1 MAPDKVF
8 RMKKHVIIFVV
19 LFFGVINLSGQS
31 EDFSYKVYYNWGF
44 IWIDG
49 GTLSLSVHND
59 TLNHIPLLRLDGKGK
74 SLSRWNW
81 LYKLDD
87 HYISWCYPD
96 SYYPVLARKDA
107 LEGGYHINNEYRF
120 DYTDSLVYI
129 STEETRKPL
138 TLDTLPLNEQLY
150 DAQSATQKLR
160 FIDLTTLREGDTIML
175 PIIMDGVIH
184 HQNIVFNGLDTL
196 IMQNKQV
203 YSACKFTALVTG
215 HKLFSADDAVKVW
228 ISNDEKRI
236 PLYIKAD
243 ITIGTIKI
251 FYHE

>member
-1 MAPDKVF
+1 
-8 RMKKHVIIFVV
+8 MKIKLSILLLF
-19 LFFGVINLSGQS
+19 LFFMVNLQGQT
-31 EDFSYKVYYNWGF
+31 EKLSYKVYYNWGF
-44 IWIDG
+44 IWIDA
-49 GTLSLSVHND
+49 GTLILTTSVD
-59 TLNHIPLLRLDGKGK
+59 TIDNIPLLLLEGTGK

-87 HYISWCYPD
+87 HYTSWCYPD